1 MWSDTPHTYTMGK
14 DTATEAIRA
23 LPQKKRAEAF
33 RHRVANLIGEQ
44 YWRDYSVFMPWV
56 NTPQGPC
63 LILEKRAHHLHA

>member
-33 RHRVANLIGEQ
+33 RHRAANLIGEQ
-44 YWRDYSVFMPWV
+44 YWLS
-56 NTPQGPC
+56 
-63 LILEKRAHHLHA
+63 LIHI